1 MSSSSSSSSSPSEE
15 EQKRDIEKMVSAIE
29 DLLYMKAIK
38 FEDASQSGERAI
50 LSTQFS
56 IIVSK
61 LMADAK
67 SSSQK
72 ENDNNEIMKL
82 VYYSLLIYMNE
93 YLKLP
98 KSLTMAFGNDLEKHR
113 EGMQCS
119 ELVSNYV
126 TVLQNI
132 FLEQK
137 TEMDK
142 KK

>member
-1 MSSSSSSSSSPSEE
+1 MSSSSE
-15 EQKRDIEKMVSAIE
+15 EQKHEIEKMASAIE

-67 SSSQK
+67 SSPQ

-113 EGMQCS
+113 EAMQCS

-132 FLEQK
+132 FLEQRK
-137 TEMDK
+137 EIDK